1 VTEHSTPAR
10 EGAAGGR
17 PRLLVVGIGSELR
30 CDDGVGRHVAAHVAA
45 HGAVDVEVLGVH
57 QLTPELAADLEGREL
72 VVFVDAAV
80 DVDTVTV
87 RRVSPA
93 AASASTHH
101 LDPAALLRLADVL
114 GWAPRRALAVHVPAH
129 DLRLGTELS
138 PRGRTVAARAIEV
151 VDGLL
156 ATALAE
162 PATTPGGVEAQVS
175 GRA

>member
-1 VTEHSTPAR
+1 VTEPSTPAR
-10 EGAAGGR
+10 DRAAGDR

-30 CDDGVGRHVAAHVAA
+30 CDDAIGRHVAAHVAA
-45 HGAVDVEVLGVH
+45 RAALDVEVLGVH

-72 VVFVDAAV
+72 VIFVDAAV

-87 RRVSPA
+87 RRVSA
-93 AASASTHH
+93 GGTSASTHH
-101 LDPAALLRLADVL
+101 LDPNGLVRLANVL

-138 PRGRTVAARAIEV
+138 PRGRVVAARAVEV
-151 VDGLL
+151 VDDLL
-156 ATALAE
+156 STALGE
-162 PATTPGGVEAQVS
+162 PSWTPGGVAAQVS